1 MADGQFTQEQMN
13 IFAENLKRLM
23 KQKGVDQQT
32 VADAIGV
39 SYATMSYYVR
49 AKKYPRLKNMLALQT
64 YFNVDLDDLRNPHVS
79 EFVSKKR
86 KQLYNMVA
94 DIPEDK
100 LDRMIDLLRA
110 AEVFDIMGIDYNV
123 GLKNKQ

>member
-1 MADGQFTQEQMN
+1 MAEGQFTQEQMN

-23 KQKGVDQQT
+23 DQKGVDQQT

-49 AKKYPRLKNMLALQT
+49 AKKYPRLKNMLALQI
-64 YFNVDLDDLRNPHVS
+64 YFGVDLDELRSHHVS
-79 EFVSKKR
+79 ELVSAKR
-86 KQLYNMVA
+86 RKLYNLIA
-94 DIPEDK
+94 DVPEDK

-110 AEVFDIMGIDYNV
+110 AELIDIMGID
-123 GLKNKQ
+123 

>member
-1 MADGQFTQEQMN
+1 MAEGQFTQEQMN

-23 KQKGVDQQT
+23 DQKGVDQQT

-49 AKKYPRLKNMLALQT
+49 AKKYPRLKNMLALQV
-64 YFNVDLDDLRNPHVS
+64 YFGVGLDELRNPHVS
-79 EFVSKKR
+79 ELVSAKR
-86 KQLYNMVA
+86 RKLYNLIA
-94 DIPEDK
+94 DVPEDK

-110 AEVFDIMGIDYNV
+110 AELFDTMGIDYTIES
-123 GLKNKQ
+123 KSK